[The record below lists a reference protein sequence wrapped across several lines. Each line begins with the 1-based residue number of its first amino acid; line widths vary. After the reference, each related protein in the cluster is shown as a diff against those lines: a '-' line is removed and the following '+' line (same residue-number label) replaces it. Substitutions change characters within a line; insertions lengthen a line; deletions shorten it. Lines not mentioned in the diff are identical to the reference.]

1 MTDKIINFFIN
12 VFFAMLVTLIL
23 SDSWLENLL
32 STAQY
37 TVAMYVC
44 NYVLRRIRRGKD

>member
-1 MTDKIINFFIN
+1 MTDKIIDFFIN

-23 SDSWLENLL
+23 SDSWRENLL

-44 NYVLRRIRRGKD
+44 NYFLRRIRRGEN